1 MNNSRMLEL
10 RNDIMVH
17 MNKYR
22 YLESELNLNPQAC
35 FQFIILLLITQKQK
49 YYKLKTSKIRMYAV
63 LNEIMSNE
71 QKEMNITGVKG
82 TVTRSAKTTIIL
94 FKINI

>member
-35 FQFIILLLITQKQK
+35 LNNQQKC
-49 YYKLKTSKIRMYAV
+49 YKLKTSKMRMYAV
-63 LNEIMSNE
+63 LNERMSNE
-71 QKEMNITGVKG
+71 QTERDEYY
-82 TVTRSAKTTIIL
+82 RSQGHSDPIVQKQ
-94 FKINI
+94 